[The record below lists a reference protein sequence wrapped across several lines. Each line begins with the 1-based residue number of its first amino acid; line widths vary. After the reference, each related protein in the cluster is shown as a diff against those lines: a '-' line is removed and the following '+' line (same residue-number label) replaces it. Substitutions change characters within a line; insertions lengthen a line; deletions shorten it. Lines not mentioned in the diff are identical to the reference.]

1 LSQTA
6 TIANNAVT
14 AKLIDADKQTKLITS
29 TALSYKVSGSEHMAM
44 FKSGTWDGRSSFFDY
59 KTGTFPAGF
68 VPLVHAALQK
78 KGYQVRRVRNPLPS
92 PLGKEEFW
100 EIDGLGLDPMYDYQ
114 PEVVNKLLKYGQM
127 IAQVATGGGKSRIA
141 RLAYARIKR
150 PTLFLTTR
158 GVLMYQMKEAVEG
171 YGFNCGV
178 IGDGELSATL
188 DFNVAMVQTIIAHLK
203 DPDGYATVEKQNFQ
217 AKRRLRMINYLEK
230 IEFVILEEAHESSGN
245 SYYDILR
252 NCKNAH
258 YRLAL
263 TATPFMKDDEEANM
277 RLMACSGPIGIEVS
291 EELLIERGILAKP
304 YFKVVKLAEKPI
316 KLYKSTPWQKAYTV
330 GIVENE
336 YRNLQ
341 IVKEVQVAAKCG
353 LTTMILV
360 QHTKHGKLLNE
371 MLLGK
376 GIKSD
381 YIHGE
386 HDQSERKEA
395 LRKLGSGE
403 LDALIGTSILDVGVD
418 VPAIGVIILAG
429 GGKAEVA
436 LRQRIG
442 RGLRRKKKGKNVAL
456 IIDFYDEHNTHLRDH
471 SRNRVNI
478 IRNTPGFGE
487 NIMNE
492 GFCFYKDL
500 LLKK

>member
-1 LSQTA
+1 MTKNI

-14 AKLIDADKQTKLITS
+14 AKVMDNDKEAKFLVS
-29 TALSYKVSGSEHMAM
+29 SALSYKVSGSEHMDM
-44 FKSGTWDGRSSFFDY
+44 FKTGSWDGRSSFFDW
-59 KTGTFPAGF
+59 KTATFPAGF
-68 VPLVHAALQK
+68 VSLVHAALQK
-78 KGYQVRRVRNPLPS
+78 GGYTVNRVRNPLPA

-100 EIDGLGLDPMYDYQ
+100 EIDDFGLDPMYDYQ

-141 RLAYARIKR
+141 RLAYARIRR
-150 PTLFLTTR
+150 PTLFITTR

-171 YGFNCGV
+171 YGFKCGV
-178 IGDGELSATL
+178 IGDGTLSVSPE
-188 DFNVAMVQTIIAHLK
+188 FNVAMVQTIIAHIK
-203 DPDGYATVEKQNFQ
+203 APDSYDSVEKQAAQ
-217 AKRRLRMINYLEK
+217 AKRSARMINFLEK
-230 IEFVILEEAHESSGN
+230 IEFIILEEAHESSGN

-252 NCKNAH
+252 YCKNAN

-277 RLMACSGPIGIEVS
+277 RLMGCSGPIGIEVS
-291 EELLIERGILAKP
+291 EKLLIDRGILAKP
-304 YFKVVKLAEKPI
+304 YFKVVKLTQKPT

-330 GIVENE
+330 GIVNNE
-336 YRNLQ
+336 FRNAH
-341 IVKEVQVAAKCG
+341 IVKEVQIAAKVG

-360 QHTKHGKLLNE
+360 QQTKHGVILNE
-371 MLLGK
+371 MLKEK
-376 GIKSD
+376 GVMSD

-395 LRKLGSGE
+395 LRKLGCGE
-403 LDALIGTSILDVGVD
+403 LSVLIGTSILDVGVD
-418 VPAIGVIILAG
+418 VPAVGVIILAG

-456 IIDFYDEHNTHLRDH
+456 IIDFYDEHNSHLKDH
-471 SRNRVNI
+471 AKNRINI
-478 IRNTPGFGE
+478 IKNTPGFGE
-487 NIMNE
+487 NIME
-492 GFCFYKDL
+492 PSFCFYRDL
-500 LLKK
+500 LLKR

>member
-1 LSQTA
+1 MSKNV

-14 AKLIDADKQTKLITS
+14 AKIIDGDKQAKLLAS
-29 TALSYKVSGSEHMAM
+29 SALSYKVSGFEHMAM
-44 FKSGTWDGRSSFFDY
+44 FKSGSWDGRSSFFDWA
-59 KTGTFPAGF
+59 TGTFPAGF
-68 VPLVHAALQK
+68 VPLVHSALQK
-78 KGYQVRRVRNPLPS
+78 GGYTVRRVRNPLPA
-92 PLGKEEFW
+92 PLGPEEFW
-100 EIDGLGLDPMYDYQ
+100 NIDGFGLDPMYDYQ

-150 PTLFLTTR
+150 PTLFITTR

-171 YGFNCGV
+171 YGFKCGI
-178 IGDGELSATL
+178 IGDGELSANL
-188 DFNVAMVQTIIAHLK
+188 EFNVAMVQTIIAHIK
-203 DPDGYATVEKQNFQ
+203 EPDGYDSVEKQDAQ
-217 AKRRLRMINYLEK
+217 AKRRARMLKFLEK

-252 NCKNAH
+252 HCKNAN

-277 RLMACSGPIGIEVS
+277 RLMGCSGPIGIEVS
-291 EELLIERGILAKP
+291 EKLLIDRGILAKP
-304 YFKVVKLAEKPI
+304 YFKVIKLEQKPT
-316 KLYKSTPWQKAYTV
+316 KLYKSTPWQKAYKV

-336 YRNLQ
+336 FRNNH
-341 IVKEVQVAAKCG
+341 IVKEVQVAAKVG

-360 QHTKHGKLLNE
+360 QHTNHGKLLNE
-371 MLLGK
+371 MLKAK

-386 HDQSERKEA
+386 HDQTERKEA

-403 LDALIGTSILDVGVD
+403 LSVLIGTSILDVGVD
-418 VPAIGVIILAG
+418 VPAVGVIILAG

-442 RGLRRKKKGKNVAL
+442 RGLRKKKKGKNVAL

-471 SRNRVNI
+471 AKNRLNI
-478 IRNTPGFGE
+478 IKNTPGFGE
-487 NIMNE
+487 NIMSQD
-492 GFCFYKDL
+492 FCFYRDL
-500 LLKK
+500 LLKR